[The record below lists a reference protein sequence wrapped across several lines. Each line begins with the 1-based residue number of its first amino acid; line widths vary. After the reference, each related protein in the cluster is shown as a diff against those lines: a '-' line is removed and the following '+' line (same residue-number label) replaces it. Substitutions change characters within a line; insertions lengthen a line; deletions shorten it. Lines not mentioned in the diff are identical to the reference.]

1 MLTLKIGR
9 NRGETNP
16 QAAPRRL
23 GGRRISNNSKPDRP
37 LDAILRERLHLKG
50 RGRVALATIRGAL
63 AAGDG
68 LSRLFTGQ
76 PFFALHQ
83 SEELLGEIA
92 GLQGMPLLDKMMSL
106 NGGTQFRAQGL
117 DAVPAKGPVLIAATH
132 PTGLFE
138 FCAHMQILRRK
149 RPDLRVVANAET
161 ERFLGADMIIPVKI
175 SKENRAQSAH
185 STRRAIV
192 EHLDAQGAV
201 LIFGSGRVADQ
212 KDGLL
217 VEPPW
222 RGGPTELSRAA
233 NAPVVP
239 AALNVRNSSAY
250 YRTRATARFL
260 SGGNAHFGAM
270 IGSLRYFQEF
280 LSKLGGNYDV
290 AYGAVQPP
298 GTPRETLK
306 AAAEG
311 LFPGLYASA
320 SGSSNSSG

>member
-1 MLTLKIGR
+1 MKIGQ

-23 GGRRISNNSKPDRP
+23 GDSRITSRIHSERP
-37 LDAILRERLHLKG
+37 LDEILRERLHLRG
-50 RGRVALATIRGAL
+50 RGRLALATIRAGL
-63 AAGDG
+63 SAGDW

-76 PFFALHQ
+76 PFFALRQ
-83 SEELLGEIA
+83 SEDLLGEIA
-92 GLQGMPLLDKMMSL
+92 GLQGTALLDKMMSL

-117 DAVPAKGPVLIAATH
+117 DTVPDNGPVLIAATH

-175 SKENRAQSAH
+175 SKENRAESAH
-185 STRRAIV
+185 STRRAILD
-192 EHLDAQGAV
+192 HLEAQGAV

-212 KDGLL
+212 HEGLL

-239 AALNVRNSSAY
+239 GALNVRNSSAY
-250 YRTRATARFL
+250 YRIRGTARVL

-280 LSKLGGNYDV
+280 MSKLGGSYDV
-290 AYGAVQPP
+290 AYGTIQPP
-298 GTPRETLK
+298 GTPRKTLK
-306 AAAEG
+306 TEAEE

-320 SGSSNSSG
+320 SGSSNSSD